1 MKTYPME
8 AHHFNPRGGH
18 MIKLIKVSTL
28 AGMALL
34 AMGAQAQSMYGEL
47 GFGALTYKEPG
58 LKLKPGMVR
67 GLLGYQI
74 SPNVSAEGML
84 GVGANTDTAPG
95 SGATLKVNNMA
106 GVFVKAQANVTNSFA
121 VYGRLGGAYT
131 KLRVSGVSDSG
142 SSVAYGLGV
151 SYDISKSL
159 YLNADYMNYY
169 DRNNQKIDG
178 YTLGVGLRF

>member
-1 MKTYPME
+1 
-8 AHHFNPRGGH
+8 
-18 MIKLIKVSTL
+18 MIKLIKASTL
-28 AGMALL
+28 AGLALL
-34 AMGAQAQSMYGEL
+34 AMAAHAQSMYGEL
-47 GFGALTYKEPG
+47 GFGALTYNEPG
-58 LKLKPGMVR
+58 LKLKPGLVR

-84 GVGANTDTAPG
+84 GVGANTDTAAG
-95 SGATLKVNNMA
+95 SGASLKVNNVVGA
-106 GVFVKAQANVTNSFA
+106 FVRAQANVTSSFS

-131 KLRVSGVSDSG
+131 KLRVNGASDSG
-142 SSVAYGLGV
+142 S
-151 SYDISKSL
+151 SKSL

>member
-1 MKTYPME
+1 
-8 AHHFNPRGGH
+8 
-18 MIKLIKVSTL
+18 MIQFIKVSIL
-28 AGMALL
+28 ATMALL
-34 AMGAQAQSMYGEL
+34 ALGAQAQSLYGEI
-47 GFGALTYKEPG
+47 GFGALTYNEPG

-84 GVGANTDTAPG
+84 GVGSSTDSAPG
-95 SGATLKVNNMA
+95 SGASLKVNSMVGA
-106 GVFVKAQANVTNSFA
+106 FVKAQANVTNSFA

-131 KLRVSGVSDSG
+131 KIRANGLSDSG
-142 SSVAYGLGV
+142 GSMAYGLGV

-178 YTLGVGLRF
+178 YSLGLGLRF

>member
-1 MKTYPME
+1 
-8 AHHFNPRGGH
+8 
-18 MIKLIKVSTL
+18 MIKLIKVATV
-28 AGMALL
+28 ACIALL
-34 AMGAQAQSMYGEL
+34 ATGAQAQSMYGEL
-47 GFGALTYKEPG
+47 GFGALNYREPG

-74 SPNVSAEGML
+74 SPNVFAEGML
-84 GVGANTDTAPG
+84 GVGANTDTASG
-95 SGATLKVNNMA
+95 SGASLKVNNMVGA
-106 GVFVKAQANVTNSFA
+106 FVKAQANVTSSFA

-131 KLRVSGVSDSG
+131 KLKVNGVPDTG
-142 SSVAYGLGV
+142 SSLAYGLGV

-178 YTLGVGLRF
+178 YALGVGLRF

>member
-1 MKTYPME
+1 
-8 AHHFNPRGGH
+8 
-18 MIKLIKVSTL
+18 MIQLIKAATL
-28 AGMALL
+28 VGITLL
-34 AMGAQAQSMYGEL
+34 AAGAQAQSLYGEL

-84 GVGANTDTAPG
+84 GVGANTDTVAG
-95 SGATLKVNNMA
+95 SGASLKVNNMVGA
-106 GVFVKAQANVTNSFA
+106 FVKAQANVTTSFA
-121 VYGRLGGAYT
+121 IYGRLGGAYT
-131 KLRVSGVSDSG
+131 KLRIRGASDSG

-151 SYDISKSL
+151 SYDISKNL

-178 YTLGVGLRF
+178 YTLGLGLRF